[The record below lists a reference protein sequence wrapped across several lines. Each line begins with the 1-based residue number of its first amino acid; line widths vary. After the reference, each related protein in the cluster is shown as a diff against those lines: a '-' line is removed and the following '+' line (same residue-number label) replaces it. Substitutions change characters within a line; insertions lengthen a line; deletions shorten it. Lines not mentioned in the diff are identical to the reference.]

1 MQETTIRNCYNC
13 DQQVEMDYCPKCG
26 QEYTKLELS
35 LKEFVKDYIDEFF
48 TFDSKILRS
57 VVPLL
62 FKPGYLTTEYI
73 SGKRARYLL
82 PSRMYIIISVLFFY
96 IINKWDQVKA
106 EDFGDV
112 DLSALAA
119 SKHLTMNEFTVRFQE
134 QYNSLLPSFLLG
146 VIPVFGLVLTLL
158 YIRRHRNLTNNLIF
172 SFHFFAFFL
181 LAVIPTIF
189 HEDIVAAVCFG
200 ISALY
205 MFFALLRVYKQSI
218 IMTIIKTMVLF
229 SALILILAVYF
240 KIVFWVTVGRL

>member
-1 MQETTIRNCYNC
+1 MN
-13 DQQVEMDYCPKCG
+13 YCPKCG
-26 QEYTKLELS
+26 QQKIELNLP
-35 LKEFVKDYIDEFF
+35 LKEFMKDYIDEFF
-48 TFDSKILRS
+48 KFDSKILRS

-62 FKPGYLTTEYI
+62 IKPGYLTAEYI

-82 PSRMYIIISVLFFY
+82 PSRMYIIISVIFFY

-106 EDFGDV
+106 EDFGDI
-112 DLSALAA
+112 DLPTLAA
-119 SKHLTMNEFTVRFQE
+119 SKHLTMSEFTVRFQD

-146 VIPVFGLVLTLL
+146 VIPVFGLVLALL
-158 YIRRHRNLTNNLIF
+158 YIRRHRNLTNHLIF

-181 LAVIPTIF
+181 LALIPTIV
-189 HEDIVAAVCFG
+189 HGDIIVAACFG

-218 IMTIIKTMVLF
+218 IMTIIKTLVLI
-229 SALILILAVYF
+229 SSLILILAFYF